1 MSKRDYYEVLG
12 VTKSADEKELKKAYR
27 KLAIKF
33 HPDKNPDNPEAE
45 IQFKEAAEAYEV
57 LSDGQK
63 KARYDQFGHAGMGGA
78 ASGGGHGGFGGGM
91 SMDDIFEN
99 FGDVFGGFGFGG
111 GGGRQRG
118 GGRRVSRGSNIRI
131 KVALTLEEIA
141 SGIEKKVKV
150 TKDNK
155 CSPCDGSGA
164 EGSGGHSTCTTCNG
178 SGQVT
183 RVTNTFLGQMQTAST
198 CNTCSGSGSIITNKC
213 KKCNGNGVERSESVI
228 PINIPAGVEDGMQ
241 LQVSGMGNMGSRG
254 GVAGDLLV
262 VIEEKAHDNF
272 QREGQNL
279 HYDLFVNVADA
290 ALGTQIVVPTL
301 TGKVKIKLEEGTQS
315 GKLLRLRGKG
325 LPSVNAYGTG
335 DIIVNVN
342 IWTPQQLSTEEKK
355 ILEQL
360 RGSEN
365 FKPNPTKKDKGFF
378 ERVKEYFN

>member
-360 RGSEN
+360 RDSEN

>member
-12 VTKSADEKELKKAYR
+12 VSKSADEKELKKAYR
-27 KLAIKF
+27 KLAIKY
-33 HPDKNPDNPEAE
+33 HPDKNPDDASAE
-45 IQFKEAAEAYEV
+45 GKFKEAAEAYEV
-57 LSDGQK
+57 LSDPNK

-111 GGGRQRG
+111 GGGRS
-118 GGRRVSRGSNIRI
+118 GGRSRRVARGSNIRI
-131 KVALTLEEIA
+131 KVSLTLEEIA
-141 SGIEKKVKV
+141 KGIEKKVKV

-155 CSPCDGSGA
+155 CNTCSGSGA
-164 EGSGGHSTCTTCNG
+164 EGSGGNSTCDTCKG
-178 SGQVT
+178 AGQVA
-183 RVTNTFLGQMQTAST
+183 RVTNTFLGQMQTAVTCPT
-198 CNTCSGSGSIITNKC
+198 CNGTGSIITNKC
-213 KKCNGNGVERSESVI
+213 KPCKGEGVERSEAVI

-241 LQVSGMGNMGSRG
+241 LQVSGMGNVGPRG

-262 VIEEKAHDNF
+262 VIEEKTHDSF

-279 HYDLFVNVADA
+279 HYDLFVNFVDA

-301 TGKVKIKLEEGTQS
+301 DGKVKIKIEEGTQS

-325 LPSVNAYGTG
+325 LPSVNSYGTG

-342 IWTPQQLSTEEKK
+342 VWTPQQLTADEKK
-355 ILEQL
+355 TLEKL
-360 RGSEN
+360 RESEN
-365 FKPNPTKKDKGFF
+365 FIPSPGKKDKGFF

>member
-118 GGRRVSRGSNIRI
+118 AGRPVSRGSNIRI

-241 LQVSGMGNMGSRG
+241 LQVSGMGNMGARG

-262 VIEEKAHDNF
+262 VIEEKAHDSF

-315 GKLLRLRGKG
+315 GKLLRLRAKG

>member
-12 VTKSADEKELKKAYR
+12 VSKTAEEKEIKKAYR
-27 KLAIKF
+27 KLAIKY
-33 HPDKNPDNPEAE
+33 HPDKNPDNKDAE
-45 IQFKEAAEAYEV
+45 VKFKEAAEAYEV
-57 LSDGQK
+57 LSDAQK
-63 KARYDQFGHAGMGGA
+63 KSRYDQFGHAGMGGA
-78 ASGGGHGGFGGGM
+78 ASGGHSGFGGGM

-99 FGDVFGGFGFGG
+99 IGDVLGGFGFGG
-111 GGGRQRG
+111 SSGRSR

-141 SGIEKKVKV
+141 AGVEKKVKV
-150 TKDNK
+150 TKDNLCK
-155 CSPCDGSGA
+155 SCDGSGA
-164 EGSGGHSTCTTCNG
+164 EGSSGHSTCAPCNG

-183 RVTNTFLGQMQTAST
+183 RVTNTFLGQMQTATTCPT
-198 CNTCSGSGSIITNKC
+198 CNGQGSVITNKC
-213 KKCNGNGVERSESVI
+213 KKCSGKGVERGEAVI

-241 LQVSGMGNMGSRG
+241 LQVSGQGNIGARG

-262 VIEEKAHDNF
+262 VIEEKVHDHF

-279 HYDLFVNVADA
+279 HYDLFVNFADA

-342 IWTPQQLSTEEKK
+342 VWTPQKLSSEEKK
-355 ILEQL
+355 TLEEL
-360 RGSEN
+360 KESNN
-365 FKPNPTKKDKGFF
+365 FKPNPSKKDKGFF